1 MPIKMSRLKHSRAS
15 LIFLAAVALLVL
27 IGLFTTVNR
36 WPSFEAQGA
45 DVLRS
50 ILGNQP
56 VADLEMILFR
66 TQDTLQRWEFAL
78 GLKKPEAPWE
88 ITTAQI
94 PPAKTP
100 DPEIGSTRTPATTS
114 PSQVPITSNTAAP
127 SSEPDTR
134 PPSPLL
140 AQVTP
145 TPIPWE
151 PAPASPS
158 GNLEGEGV
166 WSKYIQ
172 DSTGNTVAYRTF
184 IQPDPSRPY
193 TVVAVIAFDL
203 NLTRLHY
210 VLGSVEPYSPDSPK
224 RSGTIDPKD
233 LMPGVLLATFNGGF
247 KATHGQ
253 FGAMAGGITALP
265 GREGLGT
272 LVIGNDGK
280 VSMGEWGVDI
290 YPAGDVQAWRQNGP
304 LVIHNGQI
312 NPKIYDN
319 SPKDWGYTVNDVS
332 PTWRSGIG
340 INADGSTL
348 YYFVG
353 PKMTMEALAKIM
365 LAVGAVQGMQLD
377 INNYWVHFAAIYWE
391 DRIPLAVPLFPD
403 SMGENVDRY
412 LHPYTRDFFYL
423 TTSLIP

>member
-1 MPIKMSRLKHSRAS
+1 MPIKLSRLKRSRAL
-15 LIFLAAVALLVL
+15 LILFGAFALFAL
-27 IGLFTTVNR
+27 IGFFAAVNR
-36 WPSFEAQGA
+36 WPKFGAQGA
-45 DVLRS
+45 DVLRP
-50 ILGNQP
+50 ILGNQA
-56 VADLEMILFR
+56 VAELEMILFR
-66 TQDTLQRWEFAL
+66 TQDALQRWEFAL
-78 GLKKPEAPWE
+78 GLIKPQAPWE

-94 PPAKTP
+94 PPAKTSN
-100 DPEIGSTRTPATTS
+100 PEVVSIKEPAPPS
-114 PSQVPITSNTAAP
+114 PSPVPITSNTAAP
-127 SSEPDTR
+127 SSEPDIR
-134 PPSPLL
+134 PLSPTPT
-140 AQVTP
+140 ATTP
-145 TPIPWE
+145 TPAPWE

-158 GNLEGEGV
+158 GTLEGEGL

-172 DSTGNTVAYRTF
+172 DSAGHTVAYRTF

-193 TVVAVIAFDL
+193 AVVAVIAFNL
-203 NLTRLHY
+203 NQSRLHY

-224 RSGTIDPKD
+224 RSGTINPKD
-233 LMPGVLLATFNGGF
+233 LKPGVLLATFNGGF

-272 LVIGNDGK
+272 LVINGDGK

-319 SPKDWGYTVNDVS
+319 SPKDWGYTVDDVS

-353 PKMTMEALAKIM
+353 PKMTMESLAKTM

-377 INNYWVHFAAIYWE
+377 INNYWVHFVTIHWE
-391 DRIPLAVPLFPD
+391 DHIPLAIPLFPD

-412 LHPYTRDFFYL
+412 LHPYTRDFFYI
-423 TTSLIP
+423 TSLP

>member
-1 MPIKMSRLKHSRAS
+1 M
-15 LIFLAAVALLVL
+15 
-27 IGLFTTVNR
+27 
-36 WPSFEAQGA
+36 
-45 DVLRS
+45 
-50 ILGNQP
+50 
-56 VADLEMILFR
+56 
-66 TQDTLQRWEFAL
+66 
-78 GLKKPEAPWE
+78 
-88 ITTAQI
+88 
-94 PPAKTP
+94 
-100 DPEIGSTRTPATTS
+100 
-114 PSQVPITSNTAAP
+114 
-127 SSEPDTR
+127 
-134 PPSPLL
+134 
-140 AQVTP
+140 
-145 TPIPWE
+145 PWE
-151 PAPASPS
+151 PAPASPL
-158 GNLEGEGV
+158 GTLEGEGV

-172 DSTGNTVAYRTF
+172 DSAGHPVAYRTF

-193 TVVAVIAFDL
+193 TVVAVIAFNL
-203 NLTRLHY
+203 NQTRLHY
-210 VLGSVEPYSPDSPK
+210 VLGSVEPYSPNSPK

-247 KATHGQ
+247 KATHGH

-272 LVIGNDGK
+272 LVINRDGK

-290 YPAGDVQAWRQNGP
+290 YPTGDVEAWRQNGP

-319 SPKDWGYTVNDVS
+319 SPKDWGYTVDAVS

-353 PKMTMEALAKIM
+353 PKMTMEALAKTM

-377 INNYWVHFAAIYWE
+377 INNYWVHFTAIHWE
-391 DRIPLAVPLFPD
+391 DNTPIAVPLFPA

-412 LHPYTRDFFYL
+412 LHPYTRDFFYI
-423 TTSLIP
+423 TSIP